1 MKLKQFK
8 KMLVA
13 AAFALWLPAGA
24 AYAAVCIATVSNSVL
39 SLGSQ
44 SISGPSSGYPPGSA
58 IGSFITSASFLTVG
72 IANGQ
77 PCPPS
82 DNQYRVTLNPVSPLV
97 PGVQYVENGV
107 AYPVYET
114 TIPGIGYAVAV
125 IDGLVGGDWKPLTA
139 NLDLGVRN
147 RYVSSSIK
155 IRAVLVVTGPVK
167 SGTYS
172 FSSYWFALRGIGTT
186 SGAEMINLTT
196 GLGSISAK
204 VTVAARVCKVVDGAD
219 TVVNLPPVT
228 ATSFNGVGSV
238 SSQAAERFAIT
249 LDCQEDIRLHATM
262 TDASDPSNTTDILTL
277 APGSTASGVGIR
289 ILRDNGSTPVSYG
302 PDSSSIGN
310 PNQWYITTTPLNGAR
325 VAVPFVAKYA
335 QSGAKVSSGSVMARS
350 TITFSYQ

>member
-1 MKLKQFK
+1 M
-8 KMLVA
+8 
-13 AAFALWLPAGA
+13 
-24 AYAAVCIATVSNSVL
+24 
-39 SLGSQ
+39 
-44 SISGPSSGYPPGSA
+44 
-58 IGSFITSASFLTVG
+58 
-72 IANGQ
+72 
-77 PCPPS
+77 
-82 DNQYRVTLNPVSPLV
+82 
-97 PGVQYVENGV
+97 ENGV

-114 TIPGIGYAVAV
+114 SIPGIGYAVAIRGV
-125 IDGLVGGDWKPLTA
+125 QGVDNWQPLTA
-139 NLDLGVRN
+139 NLDYGVRG
-147 RYVSSSIK
+147 RYDSVAIST
-155 IRAVLVVTGPVK
+155 RGVLVVTGPVK

-172 FSSYWFALRGIGTT
+172 FSSYLLAARGIGTT
-186 SGAEMINLTT
+186 SGAEMVNSKF
-196 GLGSISAK
+196 GSISAK

-228 ATSFNGVGSV
+228 GTSFSGVGSV

-262 TDASDPSNTTDILTL
+262 TDASDPANTTDILTL

-302 PDSSSIGN
+302 PDSSSVGN